1 VLRAFSTAATGMS
14 AQQTIVDVIANNL
27 ANINTNGFKRS
38 QVDFQ
43 DLVYL
48 RLAEPG
54 REVAAGI
61 QAPSGFEIGN
71 GVRPVSTL
79 KVFTQGEMQNTG
91 RSLDIAIEGN
101 GFLEVTMP
109 DGTSR
114 YTRDGSLRVDANGN
128 LVTSGGYKLKPA
140 VTIPPQ
146 ARSINIGKDGTVT
159 VFVGSQSTAT
169 VVGRITLVRF
179 ANPTGLASEGGNL
192 LSETPAS
199 GPPVVGTPGQVG
211 MGTIQQGFLE
221 RSNVQMVQ
229 ELVDLI
235 TAQRAYEINS
245 RAIKAGDEMLNTA
258 NRLIM

>member
-54 REVAAGI
+54 REIAAGI

-140 VTIPPQ
+140 VTIPAQ

-169 VVGRITLVRF
+169 VVGQITLVRF

-199 GPPVVGTPGQVG
+199 GPPVVGTPGQGG

>member
-1 VLRAFSTAATGMS
+1 MLRAFSTAATGMT
-14 AQQTIVDVIANNL
+14 AQQNRVDVIANNL

-38 QVDFQ
+38 QIDFQ
-43 DLVYL
+43 DLAYL
-48 RLAEPG
+48 RKSEPG
-54 REVAAGI
+54 REIAAGI
-61 QAPSGFEIGN
+61 QAPSGFEIGS

-91 RSLDIAIEGN
+91 RSLDIAIEGS

-114 YTRDGSLRVDANGN
+114 YTRDGSLRIDSNGN
-128 LVTSGGYKLKPA
+128 LVTSGGHQLNPSI
-140 VTIPPQ
+140 TIPSD

-159 VFVGSQSTAT
+159 VFVGSQEAAT
-169 VVGRITLVRF
+169 VAGQISLVRF
-179 ANPTGLASEGGNL
+179 PNPTGLASEGGNL

-199 GPPVVGTPGQVG
+199 GSPTTGVAGQQG

-221 RSNVQMVQ
+221 KSNVQMVQ
-229 ELVDLI
+229 ELVDMI

-245 RAIKAGDEMLNTA
+245 RAIKAGDDMLTTA
-258 NRLIM
+258 NQLIR

>member
-1 VLRAFSTAATGMS
+1 MS
-14 AQQTIVDVIANNL
+14 AQQNIVDVIANNL

-48 RLAEPG
+48 RQAEPG
-54 REVAAGI
+54 REIAAGI
-61 QAPSGFEIGN
+61 QAPSGFEVGS

-79 KVFTQGEMQNTG
+79 KVFTQGEMQNTS

-109 DGTSR
+109 DGASR
-114 YTRDGSLRVDANGN
+114 YTRDGSLRIDANGN
-128 LVTSGGYKLKPA
+128 LVTSGGYKLKPSI
-140 VTIPPQ
+140 TIPSD

-159 VFVGSQSTAT
+159 VFVGADNSAT
-169 VVGRITLVRF
+169 VTGQITLVRF
-179 ANPTGLASEGGNL
+179 SNPTGLAAEGGNL

-199 GPPVVGTPGQVG
+199 GSPMVSTPGQQG

-221 RSNVQMVQ
+221 KSNVQMVQ

-245 RAIKAGDEMLNTA
+245 RAIKAGDDMLTTA
-258 NRLIM
+258 NQLIR